1 MVGLDDTDLLR
12 CPDCRGGLRWAG
24 RERGGVLDSGRLSC
38 GTCGAVWP
46 VQDGLPRLVR
56 EARVAGTDRLMRFVY
71 DRFAAL
77 HDPAVRYLLP
87 RMEGEGSE
95 AAIRDAYLRRIA
107 LASLS
112 DEADGRPAR
121 VLEVGAGT
129 GANLPLL
136 RRDLPAG
143 VPAEVWG
150 LDLSLG
156 MMERCRRRA
165 ASAGLGPV
173 RLLVADAHAL
183 PFPDATFDRVFHV
196 GGINAFRDRRLA
208 LSEMARVARPG
219 TPIVVVDEQL
229 APSLRRRPWHR
240 VLFGML
246 TLLERDPRSPR
257 DLLPPGAQ
265 VLHDEQISPFYYCL
279 TFRVPA
285 A

>member
-1 MVGLDDTDLLR
+1 MSPGDVDLLR
-12 CPDCRGGLRWAG
+12 CPDCRGTLRWAG
-24 RERGGVLDSGRLSC
+24 REREGFLDTGRLSC

-46 VQDGLPRLVR
+46 VRDGLPRLVR
-56 EARVAGTDRLMRFVY
+56 EARVTGTDRLMCLVY

-87 RMEGEGSE
+87 RLEGRGSE
-95 AAIRDAYLRRIA
+95 RAIRDAYLRRIA
-107 LASLS
+107 LASLT
-112 DEADGRPAR
+112 DEVGGRPAR
-121 VLEVGAGT
+121 ILEVGVGT

-136 RRDLPAG
+136 RRDLPEGAR
-143 VPAEVWG
+143 AEVWG
-150 LDLSLG
+150 LDLSHG

-165 ASAGLGPV
+165 ASTDLGRV
-173 RLLVADAHAL
+173 RLLFADAHVL

-196 GGINAFRDRRLA
+196 GGLNAFRDRGLA

-229 APSLRRRPWHR
+229 DPALRRSPFHR
-240 VLFGML
+240 AAFSLL

-265 VLHDEQISPFYYCL
+265 VLHDEQVSPFYYCL